1 MFSVFTQLVKRIGI
15 FMMIGQ
21 TVLNFGI
28 SKKYEKYLKL
38 VISFMAAAQIIFAFG
53 TYFKQENSRWQLW
66 SAEEY
71 LREWNR
77 NMEELEER
85 MEEGKEEMA
94 AKIEKGIKT
103 SGEYM
108 EQNEMISEYH
118 IKIEK
123 ITIP

>member
-1 MFSVFTQLVKRIGI
+1 MFSVFMQLVKRIGI
-15 FMMIGQ
+15 FMIVGQ

-38 VISFMAAAQIIFAFG
+38 VISFMVAAQIIFAFG
-53 TYFKQENSRWQLW
+53 TYFKSDHPHWKLW

-71 LREWNR
+71 LKEWNR

-94 AKIEKGIKT
+94 AKIEKDMKT
-103 SGEYM
+103 SGEYTG
-108 EQNEMISEYH
+108 QNEMISEYH
-118 IKIEK
+118 IKIET
-123 ITIP
+123 ITVP